1 MKSFFTPILF
11 MFLYS
16 LGMVYFL
23 NKIKILENHQIKNF
37 IYWLIAVGILTHF
50 KKDNYSAYDSY

>member
-16 LGMVYFL
+16 LGMVYLL
-23 NKIKILENHQIKNF
+23 NKIEMWENHQIKNF
-37 IYWLIAVGILTHF
+37 IYWLIAVGILTG
-50 KKDNYSAYDSY
+50 S